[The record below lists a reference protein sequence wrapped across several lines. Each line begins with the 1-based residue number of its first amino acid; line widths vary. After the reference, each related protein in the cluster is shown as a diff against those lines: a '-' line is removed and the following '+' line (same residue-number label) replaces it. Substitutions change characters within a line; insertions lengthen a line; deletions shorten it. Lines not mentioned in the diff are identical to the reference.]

1 MKKLWSTIPQRR
13 TMTTE
18 VLQDSLMLYLLQGM
32 SFNNIIDV
40 RHFLGRGFPCWKMYF
55 YQNLQ
60 FILFS
65 ERKQKS
71 GFAHRK
77 RKSKDNSMT
86 SKIVMANLRLAAHL
100 LRDWSYYIWN
110 NTSIPSNEF
119 QRCRKLVILA
129 SKEMKTWH
137 PCQMQNYCTCCLI

>member
-1 MKKLWSTIPQRR
+1 
-13 TMTTE
+13 MTTE

-40 RHFLGRGFPCWKMYF
+40 RHLSSPCWKMYF

-71 GFAHRK
+71 GFGHRK

-100 LRDWSYYIWN
+100 LRD
-110 NTSIPSNEF
+110 
-119 QRCRKLVILA
+119 
-129 SKEMKTWH
+129 
-137 PCQMQNYCTCCLI
+137 